1 VLLAYAVAGT
11 LVVTLAPF
19 QFDYPGYAIIRVTS
33 GPRDILLNVALFI
46 PLGFLYRVARR
57 GPADRLGLRVFG
69 LGVLLS
75 LAIETAQVWEVERY
89 TSLVDVLSNGT
100 GAWLGALLYQRVTR
114 RLQKGNA
121 PVGRYFLDLPLVG
134 VLYLLIPVLGLNS
147 LGTGREP
154 FRLVLTLLLGCFGG
168 SVLGG
173 LQRFRFG
180 PRGRG
185 SSARIAVIA
194 ASGFLLGASPLLA
207 RHPLVFGLLVVAVGG
222 WVRVVAR
229 ERVGDAGERRFE
241 LRVLRSAAPV
251 FALYLLGLA
260 LAPLAAGVDGWSATL
275 VFPLP
280 SGVKL
285 HLLARLLEGV
295 AAFTLLGYLLAEAG
309 GRRER
314 PYGDELPRVMAFTAV
329 AAAVFELGRGWSRGD
344 AASGAQWVVLV
355 VAGVCGGWLYHLQRE
370 QIRRLVGREDVAPA
384 VAGEPGGCFVQR

>member
-1 VLLAYAVAGT
+1 MLLAYAVAGT

-33 GPRDILLNVALFI
+33 VPRDILLNVALFI
-46 PLGFLYRVARR
+46 PLGFLYRFARG
-57 GPADRLGLRVFG
+57 GPADRSGLRVFG

-89 TSLVDVLSNGT
+89 TSLVDVLTNGT
-100 GAWLGALLYQRVTR
+100 GAWLGALLYQRVAR
-114 RLQKGNA
+114 RLRQGDA
-121 PVGRYFLDLPLVG
+121 PVGQFFLDLPLVG

-147 LGTGREP
+147 AGVGRDA

-180 PRGRG
+180 PHGRG
-185 SSARIAVIA
+185 SPARIALIA
-194 ASGFLLGASPLLA
+194 AVGFVLGASPLLA
-207 RHPLVFGLLVVAVGG
+207 RRPLALVLLAVAVGG
-222 WVRVVAR
+222 WVRLAAR
-229 ERVGDAGERRFE
+229 ERAGDAGERRFE
-241 LRVLRSAAPV
+241 LRVLRSAAPL

-260 LAPLAAGVDGWSATL
+260 LAPLAAGVHGWSVTL
-275 VFPLP
+275 AFPL
-280 SGVKL
+280 STGVKL

-314 PYGDELPRVMAFTAV
+314 SYRTELPRVMALIAV
-329 AAAVFELGRGWSRGD
+329 AAAVFEFARGWSRGS
-344 AASGAQWVVLV
+344 AASGAQLLVLLA
-355 VAGVCGGWLYHLQRE
+355 AGAGGGWLYHLQRE
-370 QIRRLVGREDVAPA
+370 QIRRLIERDDPLGVEEVRRDG
-384 VAGEPGGCFVQR
+384 